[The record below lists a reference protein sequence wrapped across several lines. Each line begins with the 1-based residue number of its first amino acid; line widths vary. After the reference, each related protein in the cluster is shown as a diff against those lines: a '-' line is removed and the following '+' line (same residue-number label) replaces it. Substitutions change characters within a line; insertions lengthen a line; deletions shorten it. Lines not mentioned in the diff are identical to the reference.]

1 MLPTRAYNRTLLSWG
16 SMGEFDDVENYF
28 LRDLYLSGAYQ
39 MLPTRA
45 YNRTLLS
52 WGSMGEFDD
61 VENYFCTASIL
72 RDIPR
77 AKKQIMIIV
86 VCFHCFVL
94 LKFVKV

>member
-52 WGSMGEFDD
+52 WESMGEFDD
-61 VENYFCTASIL
+61 VENYLLHGKYPEEYTKG
-72 RDIPR
+72 
-77 AKKQIMIIV
+77 KKANV
-86 VCFHCFVL
+86 
-94 LKFVKV
+94 